1 MKLFSEWLVDKF
13 DEAVRRKK
21 RIGFKKRLPSA
32 DVSMDAWIKAVEALS
47 KDLEEYKKAKKI
59 ADQKAK
65 EQKQKDLQKTKEQK
79 QKDLQKT
86 KEQKQKDLQKA
97 KELVKKPKPEMV
109 NGSKKPESEKDTQ
122 TVRKDKLENKDK
134 KRLPKKAP
142 RSTYNNKGRRGDR

>member
-79 QKDLQKT
+79 QKDLQK
-86 KEQKQKDLQKA
+86 A

>member
-32 DVSMDAWIKAVEALS
+32 DISMDAWIKAVEALA

-65 EQKQKDLQKTKEQK
+65 EQKQKDLQKAKEQK
-79 QKDLQKT
+79 QKDLQK
-86 KEQKQKDLQKA
+86 D
-97 KELVKKPKPEMV
+97 KELAKKPKPETV
-109 NGSKKPESEKDTQ
+109 KGLKKPESEKDTQ
-122 TVRKDKLENKDK
+122 TVGKDKLENKDK
-134 KRLPKKAP
+134 KQLPKKAP
-142 RSTYNNKGRRGDR
+142 RSAYNNKGRRGDR